1 MGTTC
6 LKQKEAEKDSSIKDT
21 IEFNHFYL
29 IKKILIKFIIRL
41 IQMKKEQKFFGKKIK
56 MIQKSQL
63 KMILKIHIILVMI

>member
-1 MGTTC
+1 MC
-6 LKQKEAEKDSSIKDT
+6 LKQKEPEKEPSIKDT

-56 MIQKSQL
+56 MIQKSKL